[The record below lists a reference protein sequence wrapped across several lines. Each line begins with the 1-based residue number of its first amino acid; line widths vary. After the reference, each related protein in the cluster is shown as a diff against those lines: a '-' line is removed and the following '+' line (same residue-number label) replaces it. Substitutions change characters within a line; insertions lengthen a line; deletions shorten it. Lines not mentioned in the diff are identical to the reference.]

1 MEKKDQGE
9 YLKELSIG
17 SKRIFEINNNNKLKT
32 KILLI
37 STGSIYKNN
46 NVKRKIRES
55 KFYLPSEFPINNT
68 YALLVAFPK
77 A

>member
-1 MEKKDQGE
+1 MDQ
-9 YLKELSIG
+9 
-17 SKRIFEINNNNKLKT
+17 RIFEINNNKLKT
-32 KILLI
+32 KILFI

-68 YALLVAFPK
+68 YALGKSLAEILQNYL
-77 A
+77 